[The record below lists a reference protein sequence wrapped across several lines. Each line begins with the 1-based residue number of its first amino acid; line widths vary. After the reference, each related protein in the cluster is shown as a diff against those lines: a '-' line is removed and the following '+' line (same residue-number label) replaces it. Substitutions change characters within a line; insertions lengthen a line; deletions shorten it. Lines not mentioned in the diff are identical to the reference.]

1 MVINLIEPIT
11 TSYGVKFTSFFVFLI
26 GCSSSIGRISSAHLL
41 ETISF
46 YSSPSPSSGRS
57 SSTVPNPC
65 HPEHLMGYSCLSVA
79 LLNLL
84 YALYIPSPTF
94 LALLL
99 TATGYLYGMMGVLSA
114 SSAVSMFGI
123 AHVATND
130 GVYDLSGAVGAYLI
144 AYGVVA
150 VVTSSSHLE
159 EDDDPDHCLGAKC
172 YQTCFLCTSGLCF
185 VGFVLSLF
193 IHRNPNQKR
202 TAYTVE
208 MS

>member
-11 TSYGVKFTSFFVFLI
+11 TSFGVKFTSFFVFLI
-26 GCSSSIGRISSAHLL
+26 GSSSSIGRISSAHLL

-46 YSSPSPSSGRS
+46 YSG
-57 SSTVPNPC
+57 STV

-84 YALYIPSPTF
+84 YSLYIPSATL
-94 LALLL
+94 LALLVS
-99 TATGYLYGMMGVLSA
+99 ATGYLHGIMGVLSA
-114 SSAVSMFGI
+114 CSVVSMFGI

-150 VVTSSSHLE
+150 LVTSSSYQ
-159 EDDDPDHCLGAKC
+159 EDDHCIGAKC

-185 VGFVLSLF
+185 LGFLFSRF
-193 IHRNPNQKR
+193 IHRNH
-202 TAYTVE
+202 
-208 MS
+208 

>member
-11 TSYGVKFTSFFVFLI
+11 TSFGVKFTSFFVFLI
-26 GCSSSIGRISSAHLL
+26 GLSSSIGRISSAHLL

-46 YSSPSPSSGRS
+46 YSTA
-57 SSTVPNPC
+57 TV

-84 YALYIPSPTF
+84 YSLYLPSPTL
-94 LALLL
+94 LAILL
-99 TATGYLYGMMGVLSA
+99 TATGYLYGIMGVLSA
-114 SSAVSMFGI
+114 SSAVSMFGV

-150 VVTSSSHLE
+150 VVNSSSHQ
-159 EDDDPDHCLGAKC
+159 EDDQCLGAKC

-185 VGFVLSLF
+185 LGFLFSLF
-193 IHRNPNQKR
+193 IHRDHR
-202 TAYTVE
+202 D
-208 MS
+208 